1 MAAKPTLVYQGSDPG
16 EEDNSYMNDLINA
29 IPLLNQKFV
38 YTLVI
43 LSTDKLISLALITA
57 THLCGEIVQL
67 LNSWDK
73 DTLIFT
79 KLLATL
85 RVRASSY

>member
-16 EEDNSYMNDLINA
+16 EEDNPYLSDLINA

-43 LSTDKLISLALITA
+43 LPTDKLISHALNTI
-57 THLCGEIVQL
+57 THLCGRGEIVQL
-67 LNSWDK
+67 LNS
-73 DTLIFT
+73 
-79 KLLATL
+79 
-85 RVRASSY
+85 